1 MGTSPIK
8 FFRSLAVCTQND
20 WSSDFIPHGLLRAR
34 QEPLEA
40 ARTMFPAGVLGNVVC
55 AVIRPDTNMGC

>member
-1 MGTSPIK
+1 MHT
-8 FFRSLAVCTQND
+8 ND

-40 ARTMFPAGVLGNVVC
+40 ASEDFRRVYWVT
-55 AVIRPDTNMGC
+55 